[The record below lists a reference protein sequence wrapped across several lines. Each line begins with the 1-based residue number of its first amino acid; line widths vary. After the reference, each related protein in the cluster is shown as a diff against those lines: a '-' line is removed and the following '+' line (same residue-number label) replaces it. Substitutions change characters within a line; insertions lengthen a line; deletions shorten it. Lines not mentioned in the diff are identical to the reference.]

1 MKRKTDNYELA
12 SKNSNPIER
21 TVITKYELAEE
32 KDHIDVTYILAS
44 SVPNGNGALVTK
56 EELASS
62 QSSIIHQPL
71 IIVPDWDNLPTGHSL
86 EEFPKLSYG
95 AVVVG
100 THISSEIAEEG
111 EISHLKTTARVW
123 KIRYPELAAT
133 MMALHEAGSLKFSME
148 SRFSSQT
155 IEGATRTLHGVQF
168 IGSAVVDDPANPF
181 SYALEVASKRQKKEE
196 KIVNFEQAMQKLK
209 EMEADIY
216 VLVKDEVA
224 SLEKSVKDLSTD
236 KSGLET
242 ASTTLKDTLK
252 EANTTIDTL
261 KEEIATMKQEK
272 MQAELAQ
279 KQEARFTEISQFI
292 DFKEDEV
299 ASKKEAYGKMADDV
313 WEIVL
318 ETAKRNKKPE
328 SSSNVEFASDIKLDI
343 KDQPKGFLDGLE

>member
-1 MKRKTDNYELA
+1 MELKKDNYEFAMKLP
-12 SKNSNPIER
+12 KELEKV
-21 TVITKYELAEE
+21 VITKYELAEE

-56 EELASS
+56 DELESAKE
-62 QSSIIHQPL
+62 SIIHQPL
-71 IIVPDWDNLPTGHSL
+71 IIVPNWDDLPTGHSL

-100 THISSEIAEEG
+100 THISSDVFEDN
-111 EISHLKTTARVW
+111 EISHLKATARVW
-123 KIRYPELAAT
+123 KIRYPEIASN
-133 MMALHEAGSLKFSME
+133 MMKLHEAGTLKFSME
-148 SRFSSQT
+148 SRFTSQT

-181 SYALEVASKRQKKEE
+181 SYALEVANKRKQKEE
-196 KIVNFEQAMQKLK
+196 KVVNFEQAMQKLK
-209 EMEADIY
+209 ELEADIY

-224 SLEKSVKDLSTD
+224 SLEKSVNDLTSD

-252 EANTTIDTL
+252 EANNTIDSL

-272 MQAELAQ
+272 MEAELAQ
-279 KQEARFTEISQFI
+279 KQESRFNEIAEYIEFTE
-292 DFKEDEV
+292 EEV

-318 ETAKRNKKPE
+318 ETAKRNKKTE
-328 SSSNVEFASDIKLDI
+328 TSSNVEFASDTRLEVEEK
-343 KDQPKGFLDGLE
+343 KGFLDGLE